1 MSALLISLSVILFA
15 LVAGVAV
22 KKQNLI
28 QATPSLVWF
37 SLITLPFIYQFQFF
51 NNSPRTS
58 QSFGSFMIATALAA
72 GDILAIRRKGA
83 GSALEKSYFS
93 HSITLYFLTFLVIF
107 IPILHYWLAGTIPIV
122 DQYFGGASP
131 AKVSEDRE
139 NFDKLLDV
147 PYLLKVLF
155 NWVSAIFGPI
165 SVLWFYFMKRKFVSA
180 LLLIWVAFYSL
191 SSSADGPIVIFCWA
205 LVFAAGFVMSNRL
218 NISNCLTLGIS
229 AALLVV
235 IASGIWLGET
245 AIVRESE
252 CGVMATQGFTPGD
265 VMRSCSADKEIII
278 NPIVNRLGYRVFLTP
293 VEVANHW
300 YDYFDG
306 SPSEKR
312 ELIDVFPRENSK
324 QASNKVGVWAY
335 TERFPQAYGRTISAN
350 GSIDADAYS
359 FAGNFS
365 IFIVAL
371 ILFLLRAFLSILLP
385 SDPPLIRILMG
396 IGLGQLAFLPNSA
409 PLQAILLPQ
418 GLGIIL
424 FLIVFIRGKKQ
435 FALFSQSFAFNRR

>member
-1 MSALLISLSVILFA
+1 MSALLVSLSVLQFA
-15 LVAGVAV
+15 FVAGFAV
-22 KKQNLI
+22 KRQKLI

-37 SLITLPFIYQFQFF
+37 ALITLPFIYQFQFF
-51 NNSPRTS
+51 SDSPRTS
-58 QSFGSFMIATALAA
+58 QSFGLFMIATALAA
-72 GDILAIRRKGA
+72 GDILSIRNKGA
-83 GSALEKSYFS
+83 GSILEKSNLS
-93 HSITLYFLTFLVIF
+93 HSITIYFLTLLVIF
-107 IPILHYWLAGTIPIV
+107 VPAFHYWLAGTIPIV
-122 DQYFGGASP
+122 DQYFSGASP
-131 AKVSEDRE
+131 AKVSQDRE
-139 NFDKLLDV
+139 NFVKLLDV

-165 SVLWFYFMKRKFVSA
+165 CILWFFSMKRKFISA
-180 LLLIWVAFYSL
+180 LLFIWVAFYSL

-205 LVFAAGFVMSNRL
+205 LVFAAVFAMSSRL
-218 NISNCLTLGIS
+218 NIGNYLTMGIS
-229 AALLVV
+229 AALLAV

-245 AIVRESE
+245 AIARESE
-252 CGVMATQGFTPGD
+252 CGVMVTQGFTPGD
-265 VMRSCSADKEIII
+265 VIQSCSADKEIII
-278 NPIVNRLGYRVFLTP
+278 NPIVYRLGYRVFLTP

-312 ELIDVFPRENSK
+312 ELIDVFQRENSK

-335 TERFPQAYGRTISAN
+335 TERFPQAYGITISAN

-365 IFIVAL
+365 IIIVAL

-385 SDPPLIRILMG
+385 SDPPLTRILMG

-418 GLGIIL
+418 GLGITL
-424 FLIVFIRGKKQ
+424 FLIVFTRGKKQ
-435 FALFSQSFAFNRR
+435 IALFSQSFGFNRR